1 MRGMGN
7 PARLLLE
14 AFAMITLNVAF
25 LKSALLFAS
34 DEETRYYLKGV
45 HLLRRADHLR
55 ITATNGRRLF
65 CAMQTLDEPGVDFDI
80 ILPRDGLKKALT
92 GLHRSTE
99 FLGLDLERGERGVND
114 AVVRATLNDLG
125 MTPID
130 GTFPTI
136 ERVVPDANSVS
147 GEIAAFNPLYLAD
160 IGKAAKILCG
170 NVNAF
175 HLGHNGTSP
184 ALVSFDA
191 AAGAAFA
198 VIMPYRCH
206 VAPIVSSVVAD
217 IIGRGAP
224 AAAEKA
230 A

>member
-1 MRGMGN
+1 
-7 PARLLLE
+7 
-14 AFAMITLNVAF
+14 MITLNVSF
-25 LKSALLFAS
+25 LKAALLFAS

-55 ITATNGRRLF
+55 ITATDGHRLF
-65 CAMQTLDEPGVDFDI
+65 CAMQTLDEPGDNFDI

-92 GLHRSTE
+92 GLHRNTD
-99 FLGLDLERGERGVND
+99 FLGLDLEWDGDRVKR
-114 AVVRATLNDLG
+114 AVLNDLA
-125 MTPID
+125 MAPID

-136 ERVVPDANSVS
+136 ERVVPDANSIS
-147 GEIAAFNPLYLAD
+147 GEVAAFNPLYLAD

-184 ALVSFDA
+184 ALVSFDP

-198 VIMPYRCH
+198 VVMPYRCH
-206 VAPIVSSVVAD
+206 VAPVVSSTVAD
-217 IIGRGAP
+217 IIGRDAP
-224 AAAEKA
+224 AADEKA

>member
-1 MRGMGN
+1 
-7 PARLLLE
+7 
-14 AFAMITLNVAF
+14 MITLNVAF
-25 LKSALLFAS
+25 LKAALLFAS

-55 ITATNGRRLF
+55 ITATDGHRLF
-65 CAMQTLDEPGVDFDI
+65 CAMQPLDEPGDDFDI

-92 GLHRSTE
+92 GLHRNTQ
-99 FLGLDLERGERGVND
+99 FLGLELETGERAGRE
-114 AVVRATLNDLG
+114 AVTRATLNDIN

-147 GEIAAFNPLYLAD
+147 GELAAFNPLYLAD
-160 IGKAAKILCG
+160 IGKAAKILAG

-175 HLGHNGTSP
+175 HLGHNGGSP

-191 AAGAAFA
+191 AAGPAFA
-198 VIMPYRCH
+198 VVMPYRCH
-206 VAPIVSSVVAD
+206 VAPIVSSTVAD
-217 IIGRGAP
+217 IIGRDAP
-224 AAAEKA
+224 AADEKA

>member
-1 MRGMGN
+1 
-7 PARLLLE
+7 
-14 AFAMITLNVAF
+14 
-25 LKSALLFAS
+25 
-34 DEETRYYLKGV
+34 V

-55 ITATNGRRLF
+55 ITATDGHRLF
-65 CAMQTLDEPGVDFDI
+65 CAMQTLNEPGDDFDI

-92 GLHRSTE
+92 GLHRATE
-99 FLGLDLERGERGVND
+99 FLGLDLEWDGDRVKR
-114 AVVRATLNDLG
+114 AVLNDLA
-125 MTPID
+125 MAPID

-147 GEIAAFNPLYLAD
+147 GELAAFNPLYLAD

-175 HLGHNGTSP
+175 HLGHNGGSP

-198 VIMPYRCH
+198 VVMPYRCH
-206 VAPIVSSVVAD
+206 VAPIVSNTVAD
-217 IIGRGAP
+217 IIGRDAP
-224 AAAEKA
+224 AADEKA

>member
-1 MRGMGN
+1 
-7 PARLLLE
+7 
-14 AFAMITLNVAF
+14 MITLNVDF
-25 LKSALLFAS
+25 LKAALLFAS

-55 ITATNGRRLF
+55 ITATDGHRLF
-65 CAMQTLDEPGVDFDI
+65 CAMQTLSEPGDDFDI

-92 GLHRSTE
+92 GLHRATE
-99 FLGLDLERGERGVND
+99 FLGLDLEWDGDRVK
-114 AVVRATLNDLG
+114 RATLNDIN
-125 MTPID
+125 MAPVD
-130 GTFPTI
+130 GTFPDVS
-136 ERVVPDANSVS
+136 RVIPDANAIT
-147 GEIAAFNPLYLAD
+147 GEVAAFNPLYLAD

-175 HLGHNGTSP
+175 HLGHNGGSP

-198 VIMPYRCH
+198 VVMPYRCY
-206 VAPIVSSVVAD
+206 VAPIVSSTVAD
-217 IIGRGAP
+217 IIGRDAP
-224 AAAEKA
+224 AADEKA

>member
-1 MRGMGN
+1 
-7 PARLLLE
+7 
-14 AFAMITLNVAF
+14 MITLNVSF
-25 LKSALLFAS
+25 LKAALLFAS

-55 ITATNGRRLF
+55 ITATDGHRLF
-65 CAMQTLDEPGVDFDI
+65 CAMQTLDEPGDDFNI

-92 GLHRSTE
+92 GLPRG
-99 FLGLDLERGERGVND
+99 FDLIPLDLEWQSTVTLNP
-114 AVVRATLNDLG
+114 VKRATLNDVS
-125 MTPID
+125 MAPID

-136 ERVVPDANSVS
+136 ERVVPDAGSIT
-147 GEIAAFNPLYLAD
+147 GETASFNPLYLAD

-170 NVNAF
+170 NANGF
-175 HLGHNGTSP
+175 HLGHNGGSP

-198 VIMPYRCH
+198 VVMPHRCH
-206 VAPIVSSVVAD
+206 VAPIVSGTVAD
-217 IIGRGAP
+217 IIGRDAP
-224 AAAEKA
+224 AGEKA